1 MMKMRTR
8 NPAASTDIGSVI
20 QSETARHMYI
30 AAQVAKTRRTTSRA
44 VRGCTPI
51 SAPENPWFQKVSGPL
66 AALPDPP
73 PAEMNPPA
81 NRVAHRHRPAAA
93 GTEIALLDGRRGE
106 FTRSKIAVGDLV
118 VGVVRDA
125 AADCALRAD
134 DLLAFACDQHVR
146 LPCCRRFTARS
157 IKPSAAERPGCSPR
171 RPTELGS
178 AGGGRRRN
186 AGSEP
191 AAAVPGAERR
201 RWQAAGGLAT
211 GRLGRS
217 R

>member
-93 GTEIALLDGRRGE
+93 GTEIALLDGRRKE
-106 FTRSKIAVGDLV
+106 FARSKITVGDLV
-118 VGVVRDA
+118 VGVARDA

-146 LPCCRRFTARS
+146 VPCCRRFSTLHQTECSR
-157 IKPSAAERPGCSPR
+157 AAWLFAAATHRTRFGWRRAALECRKGTGSGGAPR
-171 RPTELGS
+171 RTSALVGCGGSRAGAGGS
-178 AGGGRRRN
+178 A
-186 AGSEP
+186 
-191 AAAVPGAERR
+191 
-201 RWQAAGGLAT
+201 
-211 GRLGRS
+211 
-217 R
+217 